1 MHKLEKVKPED
12 SFFSGDHI
20 GPPNCVDLVNLE
32 WLIFFWPQFNLI
44 TTCVF
49 FLVSSSKYKPCLNHS
64 NIGVLEF

>member
-20 GPPNCVDLVNLE
+20 GFPNCVDFLNLE
-32 WLIFFWPQFNLI
+32 RLIFFWPQFNLI

-49 FLVSSSKYKPCLNHS
+49 LVLISKYKPCLNHS